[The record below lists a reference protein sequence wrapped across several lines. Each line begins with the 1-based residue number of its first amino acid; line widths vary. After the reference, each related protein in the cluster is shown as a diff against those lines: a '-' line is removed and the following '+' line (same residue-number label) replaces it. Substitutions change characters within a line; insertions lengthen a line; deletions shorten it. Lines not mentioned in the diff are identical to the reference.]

1 MDEGGI
7 CLANILDKTP
17 QAGYNGH
24 IISMRLFEE
33 DFFMKRALALLC
45 ALAMLISVAVSCGKA
60 DSGQPSDTTPSTT
73 VNEETTTAQTTPA
86 QTEPPKAF
94 DTVSEENL
102 GGYVFNI
109 LYTSRDEVYYDFLAE
124 TINGDVQNDAIFQR
138 NAMVEEKLNVDL
150 QIAWKELDEVNTVC
164 RMQVQ
169 SGTSDFDLFGGH
181 RKSLALSYE
190 GMQYNINDISTIN
203 LSQEW
208 WDQDYIEAITIHDS
222 LYTVIGDIGVSTLL
236 FISSMTFNKR
246 MLDEANIAYPYDLVR
261 EGKWT
266 LDALQTMLKD
276 QGADLNGDGKM
287 VREDDHFALLGWA
300 TESAYSLFYGA
311 DFAFIN
317 RDATGEPQLE
327 YDTDKLNVIL
337 EKVVNIWNQDN
348 VYLYTGSATVPEHE
362 ATYAVFAEQRA
373 MFSDICLCKIGW
385 FYTDMEDAYG
395 IVPIP
400 KLDEAQESYHSYLGF
415 TIPVLFLPA
424 NASDPERTGL
434 IMEACSAAS
443 YDVVTPQMYE
453 IVTKLKNARDEDSS
467 EMIEI
472 IIRNKFIDTAH
483 FYDIEGYGTL
493 PTNVI
498 TSGSSNS
505 ASIIK
510 AFEKIAKKEWDKII
524 TAFDKLS

>member
-1 MDEGGI
+1 
-7 CLANILDKTP
+7 
-17 QAGYNGH
+17 
-24 IISMRLFEE
+24 
-33 DFFMKRALALLC
+33 MKRVLALLC
-45 ALAMLISVAVSCGKA
+45 ALTMLFTFAVSCGKTVEEPPA
-60 DSGQPSDTTPSTT
+60 DTTAA
-73 VNEETTTAQTTPA
+73 TTAAVAATTEA
-86 QTEPPKAF
+86 TTAETEPPKAF
-94 DTVSEENL
+94 DTIAEADL
-102 GGYVFNI
+102 GGYVFHI
-109 LYTSRDEVYYDFLAE
+109 LYTDRDEVYYDFLAD

-138 NAMVEEKLNVDL
+138 NSMVEEKLNIDIE
-150 QIAWKELDEVNTVC
+150 IAWKEIDEVNTVC

-169 SGTSDFDLFGGH
+169 SGTQDFDLFGGH
-181 RKSLALSYE
+181 RKSLSLGYE
-190 GMQYNINDISTIN
+190 GMQYNFNNIDSLD

-208 WDQDYIEAITIHDS
+208 WDQDYIEAITVNDS
-222 LYTVIGDIGVSTLL
+222 LFTVIGDIGVSTLL

-266 LDALQTMLKD
+266 LDVLQTMIKD

-287 VREDDHFALLGWA
+287 VREDDYFALLGWA
-300 TESAYSLFYGA
+300 TESAYSLFYGC

-317 RDATGEPQLE
+317 RDAAGDPQLE
-327 YDTDKLNVIL
+327 YDTDKLNIIL
-337 EKVVNIWNQDN
+337 EKIVNIWKQDN

-385 FYTDMEDAYG
+385 FYTEMEDAYG

-415 TIPVLFLPA
+415 TIPVLFMSA
-424 NASDPERTGL
+424 NATDPERTGQ

-467 EMIEI
+467 EMIEV

-498 TSGSSNS
+498 NSGSSNS

-510 AFEKIAKKEWDKII
+510 AFEKIAKKEWDKLL

>member
-1 MDEGGI
+1 
-7 CLANILDKTP
+7 
-17 QAGYNGH
+17 
-24 IISMRLFEE
+24 
-33 DFFMKRALALLC
+33 MKRPIALLC
-45 ALAMLISVAVSCGKA
+45 ALAMLFTFAVSCGKSDA
-60 DSGQPSDTTPSTT
+60 QQPSDTSVTT
-73 VNEETTTAQTTPA
+73 AAADATTTAASTAPA
-86 QTEPPKAF
+86 ETEPPKAF
-94 DTVSEENL
+94 DTVPDDVDL
-102 GGYVFNI
+102 GNYVFNI
-109 LYTSRDEVYYDFLAE
+109 LYTSRDEVYYDFLAD
-124 TINGDVQNDAIFQR
+124 TINGDVQNDAIFRR
-138 NAMVEEKLNVDL
+138 NSMVEEKLNVKL
-150 QIAWKELDEVNTVC
+150 KIAWKELDEVNTVC

-169 SGTSDFDLFGGH
+169 SGTTDFDLFGGH
-181 RKSLALSYE
+181 RKSLSLSYE
-190 GMQYNINDISTIN
+190 GMQYNINDITT
-203 LSQEW
+203 LDLTQEW
-208 WDQDYIEAITIHDS
+208 WDQDYIDAIRINDS

-246 MLDEANIAYPYDLVR
+246 MLDEANIAYPYELVR

-266 LDALQTMLKD
+266 LDALQTMIKD

-317 RDATGEPQLE
+317 RDASGEPQLA
-327 YDTDKLNVIL
+327 YDTDKLNIIL
-337 EKVVNIWNQDN
+337 EKIVDIWTQDN

-385 FYTDMEDAYG
+385 FYTDMEDPYG

-415 TIPVLFLPA
+415 TIPVLFMSA
-424 NASDPERTGL
+424 NTPDPERTGL
-434 IMEACSAAS
+434 IMEACSTAS

-498 TSGSSNS
+498 NSGSANS

-510 AFEKIAKKEWDKII
+510 AFEKIAKKEWDKMLA
-524 TAFDKLS
+524 AFDKLN

>member
-1 MDEGGI
+1 
-7 CLANILDKTP
+7 
-17 QAGYNGH
+17 
-24 IISMRLFEE
+24 
-33 DFFMKRALALLC
+33 MKRQIALLC
-45 ALAMLISVAVSCGKA
+45 ALLLLFSFAVSCGKTEA
-60 DSGQPSDTTPSTT
+60 EPQDVEITTLASDAT
-73 VNEETTTAQTTPA
+73 VATAQTTPA
-86 QTEPPKAF
+86 ETEPPKAF
-94 DTVSEENL
+94 DAVPDDVNL
-102 GGYVFNI
+102 DGYVFNI

-124 TINGDVQNDAIFQR
+124 TINGEVQNDAVFQR
-138 NAMVEEKLNVDL
+138 NSMVEEKLNVDL
-150 QIAWKELDEVNTVC
+150 QIAWKELDDVNNTC
-164 RMQVQ
+164 RIQVQ
-169 SGTSDFDLFGGH
+169 SGTDDFDLFGGH

-190 GMQYNINDISTIN
+190 GMQYNINDIDSIDLT
-203 LSQEW
+203 QEW
-208 WDQDYIEAITIHDS
+208 WDQDYIEAIRIHDS

-261 EGKWT
+261 QGKWT
-266 LDALQTMLKD
+266 FEALQTMLKD
-276 QGADLNGDGKM
+276 QGADLNGDGVMK
-287 VREDDHFALLGWA
+287 REDDQFALLGWA

-317 RDATGEPQLE
+317 RDATGAPLLE
-327 YDTDKLNVIL
+327 YDTEKLNTIL
-337 EKVVNIWNQDN
+337 ERIVDIWLQDN
-348 VYLYTGSATVPEHE
+348 VYIYTGSATVPEHE

-385 FYTDMEDAYG
+385 FYTDMEDSYG

-424 NASDPERTGL
+424 NAADPERTGL
-434 IMEACSAAS
+434 IMEACSTAS

-453 IVTKLKNARDEDSS
+453 IVTKLKNVRDEDSS

-510 AFEKIAKKEWDKII
+510 AFEKIAKKEWEKILS
-524 TAFDKLS
+524 AFEKLS

>member
-1 MDEGGI
+1 M
-7 CLANILDKTP
+7 
-17 QAGYNGH
+17 
-24 IISMRLFEE
+24 
-33 DFFMKRALALLC
+33 MKRTIALLS
-45 ALAMLISVAVSCGKA
+45 ALIMLFSFAVSCGKTEVDPSA
-60 DSGQPSDTTPSTT
+60 DATTAASNDTA
-73 VNEETTTAQTTPA
+73 TTTAQTTPA
-86 QTEPPKAF
+86 ETEAPKAF
-94 DTVSEENL
+94 DTIPDDEDL
-102 GGYVFNI
+102 GNYVFNI
-109 LYTSRDEVYYDFLAE
+109 LYTERDEVYYDFLAD

-138 NAMVEEKLNVDL
+138 NTMVEEKLNVDL
-150 QIAWKELDEVNTVC
+150 QIAWKEIDEVNTVC
-164 RMQVQ
+164 RTQVQ
-169 SGTSDFDLFGGH
+169 SGTDDFDLFGGH
-181 RKSLALSYE
+181 RKSLSLSYE
-190 GMQYNINDISTIN
+190 GMQYNINDIETID
-203 LSQEW
+203 LTREW
-208 WDQDYIEAITIHDS
+208 WDQDYIDAIKIHDS

-266 LDALQTMLKD
+266 FEALQTMLKD

-317 RDATGEPQLE
+317 RDATGEPLLE
-327 YDTDKLNVIL
+327 YDTDKLNTIL
-337 EKVVNIWNQDN
+337 EKIVDIWLQDN
-348 VYLYTGSATVPEHE
+348 VYIYTGSATVPEHE

-385 FYTDMEDAYG
+385 FYTDMEDPYG

-424 NASDPERTGL
+424 NAKDPERTGL

-453 IVTKLKNARDEDSS
+453 IVTKLKNTRDEDSS

-510 AFEKIAKKEWDKII
+510 AFEKIGKKEWEKII
-524 TAFDKLS
+524 NAFDKLS